1 MFPIKHARSL
11 HWLDGTSERPQE
23 HCHKS
28 RRTLMSPKECEI
40 AQGSP
45 NHLKIMPD
53 STVLTPEQ
61 FPVPPHTGQVALL
74 PLGNSRDSLRHPS
87 QVYRNTNFSTGTRG
101 KLHALDLVS
110 RRELISRILLE
121 RLANFRQAPQ
131 EEPSLSNRYVTG
143 TLSLQP

>member
-1 MFPIKHARSL
+1 
-11 HWLDGTSERPQE
+11 
-23 HCHKS
+23 
-28 RRTLMSPKECEI
+28 MSPKECEI

-74 PLGNSRDSLRHPS
+74 PLGNSRDSLRQAS

-101 KLHALDLVS
+101 KLHEPHITW
-110 RRELISRILLE
+110 RRKLIPRILLNRFDE
-121 RLANFRQAPQ
+121 FPQAPQ

-143 TLSLQP
+143 TLSLLPQVEWIPRCPDSKECWISLQWLKCRFVFHLTR